1 MSENPM
7 AGPSIMTLI
16 RNGAKFVPCMKSTQ
30 EDFLHYQVTCPSIP
44 SFINETCTYEEYLWY
59 ACNVENLKG
68 FPYQVYRFIIPMF
81 LHAGINHLL
90 TNLISQLYIG
100 IPLERK
106 FGSIRIAI
114 IYILSGIGGTLL
126 SAVGLPRTISAGAS
140 GAVYGIFAVYIMDT
154 IRNWRNL
161 SKPWIQLITK
171 GGLPIVMLIVGFA
184 IPIVDYVAHIGGLVV
199 GILSDQTNKTRM
211 ATSITIN
218 YRLLESIRDE
228 PKRMLVPISGY
239 EKVTVKSLEDACEPI
254 KDLFDHQL
262 KQYITVAKMNSSDPE
277 DKLTQ
282 DESASIHLYTMEW
295 GNRDNSLYMKL
306 NQTLRLADRSKLKP
320 WFKYLKL
327 FLTAFFKLPPS
338 KDTLVWRGV
347 REDLSAVYSKGKEFA
362 WWAFSSCSTSIDVLE
377 SADYLG
383 KSGTRTIFSIQ
394 TNSGKLIRTHSYFD
408 NEDEVLLPPGIYLKV
423 VGILNPATNL
433 HIIHL
438 QEIEPPYKMLADPF
452 HLSELKHALPP
463 AKPPSYMIYPQKQ
476 EQYSS
481 STSVISKPSVQS
493 SFKKEQPTFVAPK
506 KKSPYSDEKLD

>member
-44 SFINETCTYEEYLWY
+44 SSTNENCTYEEYLWY

-81 LHAGINHLL
+81 LHVGIIHLL

-126 SAVGLPRTISAGAS
+126 SAVGLPRTGNKVSCKNQRLFTFSVSAGAS
-140 GAVYGIFAVYIMDT
+140 GAIK
-154 IRNWRNL
+154 R
-161 SKPWIQLITK
+161 
-171 GGLPIVMLIVGFA
+171 
-184 IPIVDYVAHIGGLVV
+184 
-199 GILSDQTNKTRM
+199 TNTRM
-211 ATSITIN
+211 ATSIDIN
-218 YRLLESIRDE
+218 RRLLESARDE

-282 DESASIHLYTMEW
+282 DESASIQLYTMEW
-295 GNRDNSLYMKL
+295 EEHDNSLYMKL
-306 NQTLRLADRSKLKP
+306 NQALRLVDRSKLKP

-347 REDLSAVYSKGKEFA
+347 REDLSALYPKSKEFA

-377 SADYLG
+377 SPDYLG

-394 TNSGKLIRTHSYFD
+394 THSGKLIRAHSYFD
-408 NEDEVLLPPGIYLKV
+408 NEGEILLPPGIYLKV
-423 VGILNPATNL
+423 VGSLNPATGL

-438 QEIEPPYKMLADPF
+438 QEIEPPHKMLANPF
-452 HLSELKHALPP
+452 DLNELKHALPP
-463 AKPPSYMIYPQKQ
+463 TKPPSYTVNPQKQ

-481 STSVISKPSVQS
+481 STSVISKPSVQP
-493 SFKKEQPTFVAPK
+493 SFKKKKPTVVAPTK
-506 KKSPYSDEKLD
+506 QLSYSDHELRKEYTFTY

>member
-1 MSENPM
+1 M
-7 AGPSIMTLI
+7 AGPSVMTLI

-44 SFINETCTYEEYLWY
+44 SFTNETCTYEEYLWY
-59 ACNVENLKG
+59 ACNVKNLKG
-68 FPYQVYRFIIPMF
+68 FPYQSYRFIIPMF
-81 LHAGINHLL
+81 LHAGIIHLL
-90 TNLISQLYIG
+90 TNLMSQLYIG

-106 FGSIRIAI
+106 FGLIRIAI

-126 SAVGLPRTISAGAS
+126 SAIGLPRTAKYRVKIKDFFTFSVSTGAS
-140 GAVYGIFAVYIMDT
+140 GAIK
-154 IRNWRNL
+154 R
-161 SKPWIQLITK
+161 
-171 GGLPIVMLIVGFA
+171 
-184 IPIVDYVAHIGGLVV
+184 
-199 GILSDQTNKTRM
+199 TNTRM
-211 ATSITIN
+211 ATSTAIN

-254 KDLFDHQL
+254 KDLLDYQL
-262 KQYITVAKMNSSDPE
+262 KDYTTVAKMNSLDPP

-295 GNRDNSLYMKL
+295 EEHDNSLYIKL
-306 NQTLRLADRSKLKP
+306 NQTLRLADRLKLKP

-347 REDLSAVYSKGKEFA
+347 REDLSALYPKGKEFA

-377 SADYLG
+377 SPNYLG

-394 TNSGKLIRTHSYFD
+394 TNSGKLIRAHSYFD
-408 NEDEVLLPPGIYLKV
+408 NEDEILLPPGIYLKV
-423 VGILNPATNL
+423 VGSLNSGNGL

-452 HLSELKHALPP
+452 DLSELKHALPP
-463 AKPPSYMIYPQKQ
+463 AKPPSYMIYPQK
-476 EQYSS
+476 EEEYSS
-481 STSVISKPSVQS
+481 PTSVLSKPSVEP
-493 SFKKEQPTFVAPK
+493 SFKKGKFIVF
-506 KKSPYSDEKLD
+506 S